1 MKKVKKIKLKSEGKT
16 IWKMGECLYQEV
28 YSGEVDN
35 DIPNGQG
42 VSEEYECYELPQI
55 ADPDYLSS
63 QDYNNNWNIYS
74 KDLMHKEKGFYLTER
89 YTGEWKSGKKHGKGK
104 LIRYHSPSTHQ
115 DYPEVFKTN
124 ENGLPEIYEVE
135 EGIFEEGFFRK
146 KGKSK

>member
-1 MKKVKKIKLKSEGKT
+1 MKKVNKIKLKSEGKT

-63 QDYNNNWNIYS
+63 QDYNNNWNI
-74 KDLMHKEKGFYLTER
+74 T
-89 YTGEWKSGKKHGKGK
+89 
-104 LIRYHSPSTHQ
+104 I
-115 DYPEVFKTN
+115 N
-124 ENGLPEIYEVE
+124 
-135 EGIFEEGFFRK
+135 
-146 KGKSK
+146 